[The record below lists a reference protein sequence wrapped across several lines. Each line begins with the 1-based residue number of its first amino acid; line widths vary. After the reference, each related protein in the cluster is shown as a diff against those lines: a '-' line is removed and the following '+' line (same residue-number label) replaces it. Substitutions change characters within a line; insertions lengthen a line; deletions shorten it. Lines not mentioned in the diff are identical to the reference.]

1 MRPPVAQPVLA
12 VGGADD
18 PAVPV
23 AALHGSAAHV
33 AGAMCE
39 RVLAGVGHF
48 PHEERPEEFTRLLLD
63 WLGGL

>member
-1 MRPPVAQPVLA
+1 
-12 VGGADD
+12 
-18 PAVPV
+18 VPV
-23 AALHGSAAHV
+23 AALHGSAGHV
-33 AGAMCE
+33 VGAMCE